1 MTTAQTPQPWQAFRV
16 DVADGIADVQI
27 TGPGKG
33 NAMGPDFWR
42 ECPAVFRALDVDDS
56 VRVVIVRGA
65 GRCFSFGLDLLAMAG
80 ELGPLLQQGAGVRE
94 RERLLDVI
102 GEMQAG
108 PDAVFRCRKPVIA
121 AIHSWCLGGAI
132 DLVSACDVRL
142 ASQSAML
149 SVREVKVAMVADV
162 GTLQRLP
169 HIIGEGHARELA
181 MTGKDIDAAHANA
194 KTRGARIVHCCGFDS
209 IPSDLGTRFMQER
222 AIADGGPCDLVR
234 FTLVAIS
241 GGFSGG
247 TAHSLLGVV
256 EAAAAD
262 PLARKVL
269 KDPYSL
275 VPDGPRGPDRGDA
288 FAVSFDD
295 DVKGW
300 VGPFVMGSIN
310 TRVVRRSNHLLA
322 QRYGDAFSYLEQ
334 QRFGSGVKGRLL
346 AHGVQLGLGA
356 VVAAA
361 ASGPGRALLGTV
373 FPAPGTGPSEQS
385 RDNGFFTAHLH
396 GRRTSDGAHYKAIVA
411 GHKDPGYA
419 GTAIM
424 LSQSALCLA
433 KDDLDSPGGVT
444 TPAAAMGLTLVARL
458 QAQGMG
464 FSVERLT

>member
-1 MTTAQTPQPWQAFRV
+1 MASREFDIVLFGATGFTGALVGKALTNTA
-16 DVADGIADVQI
+16 
-27 TGPGKG
+27 
-33 NAMGPDFWR
+33 
-42 ECPAVFRALDVDDS
+42 PAGLRWAV
-56 VRVVIVRGA
+56 A
-65 GRCFSFGLDLLAMAG
+65 GRNRQKLEDTVKSWGSAASGVECIVVDANDDAALRSLAARTTVVVTTVGPYLRLGLPLVMACAEAGTHYADLTG
-80 ELGPLLQQGAGVRE
+80 EPPFIR
-94 RERLLDVI
+94 R
-102 GEMQAG
+102 
-108 PDAVFRCRKPVIA
+108 
-121 AIHSWCLGGAI
+121 S
-132 DLVSACDVRL
+132 
-142 ASQSAML
+142 
-149 SVREVKVAMVADV
+149 
-162 GTLQRLP
+162 
-169 HIIGEGHARELA
+169 
-181 MTGKDIDAAHANA
+181 IDAAHAIA
-194 KTRGARIVHCCGFDS
+194 KTSGARIVHCCGFDS
-209 IPSDLGTRFMQER
+209 IPSDLGTRFLQER

>member
-1 MTTAQTPQPWQAFRV
+1 MASREFDIVLFGATGFTGALVGKALADTAPAGLRWA
-16 DVADGIADVQI
+16 VAGRNGQKLSDTV
-27 TGPGKG
+27 KSWG
-33 NAMGPDFWR
+33 NAASGVECIVVDANDAAALRSLAARTTVVVTTVGPYLR
-42 ECPAVFRALDVDDS
+42 LGLPLVMACAE
-56 VRVVIVRGA
+56 A
-65 GRCFSFGLDLLAMAG
+65 GTHYADLTG
-80 ELGPLLQQGAGVRE
+80 EPPFIR
-94 RERLLDVI
+94 R
-102 GEMQAG
+102 
-108 PDAVFRCRKPVIA
+108 
-121 AIHSWCLGGAI
+121 S
-132 DLVSACDVRL
+132 
-142 ASQSAML
+142 
-149 SVREVKVAMVADV
+149 
-162 GTLQRLP
+162 
-169 HIIGEGHARELA
+169 
-181 MTGKDIDAAHANA
+181 IDAAHAIA
-194 KTRGARIVHCCGFDS
+194 KTSGARIVHCCGFDS
-209 IPSDLGTRFMQER
+209 IPSDLGTRFLQER

-234 FTLVAIS
+234 FTLVAMS

-334 QRFGSGVKGRLL
+334 QRFGSGAKGRLL

-373 FPAPGTGPSEQS
+373 FPAPGTGPSQES
-385 RDNGFFTAHLH
+385 RDNGFFTAHIH
-396 GRRTSDGAHYKAIVA
+396 GRRTADGAHYKAIVA

-444 TPAAAMGLTLVARL
+444 TPAAAMGLSLVARL

-464 FSVERLT
+464 FSVERLA